1 MNKNITIVTG
11 LWDLGRHGLSES
23 FKRSFTDYKHR
34 FFELLKSDVQ
44 MCIWIPK
51 SLEEEVL
58 KIRENKPTKI
68 YYKELKDFE
77 SWNPFFKE
85 IQEIRKNEKW
95 KSQVGWLYESPQA
108 NLEYYNPMM
117 FTKMFM
123 VNDSAI
129 LNPFNSEY
137 FFWIDG
143 GITNTVHKGYFQHDK
158 VFDNLEN
165 YIKSIDDK
173 LIQISYPYVGSE
185 EVHGFERA
193 AFAKYCEVDYVD
205 LISRGGFFGGKK
217 DLIHEINSL
226 YYEVMKDTL
235 ESGYMGAD
243 ECLFTILGYKY
254 SDKIHRYK
262 IDGNGLIWPFFETL
276 KDFTEVKKQHIKKE
290 DSSIGLYVIT
300 FNSPKQFSTLIES
313 MLSYDRS
320 FLDKTK
326 KILLDNST
334 DLSTSEEYIRLC
346 KQYDFEHI
354 KKDNIGICGGRQYI
368 AEDAEN
374 RDLDYYF
381 FFEDDMFFYPGEGEV
396 CKNGFNRYVESLYDK
411 VLSIIKKEK
420 FDFLKLC
427 YTEFFGD
434 NGTQWAWYNV
444 PQNVRDQYWPEY
456 PKLPEKGTDPNAPR
470 TLFKNIKT
478 HKGLSY
484 VNGDIYYSNWPQI
497 VSKEGN
503 KKMFLDTKFARPFE
517 QTWMSFMYQETKK
530 GVINP
535 GLLLLSPTEHN
546 RFDHYASEIR
556 REN

>member
-1 MNKNITIVTG
+1 MKSSNNITIVTG
-11 LWDLGRHGLSES
+11 LWDLGRHQLSES
-23 FKRSFTDYKHR
+23 FNRQFTDYKYR

-51 SLEEEVL
+51 SLEVEVL
-58 KIRENKPTKI
+58 KAREGKPTKI
-68 YYKELKDFE
+68 YYKELSDFE
-77 SWNPFFKE
+77 TWNPFFKN
-85 IQEIRKNEKW
+85 IQKIRNLDNW
-95 KSQVGWLYESPQA
+95 RNQVGWLAESPQA

-143 GITNTVHKGYFQHDK
+143 GITNTVHKGYFEHDK

-165 YIKSIDDK
+165 YIKSIDNK
-173 LIQISYPYVGSE
+173 FIQIAYPYVGAE
-185 EVHGFERA
+185 EVHGFERK

-205 LISRGGFFGGKK
+205 LISRGGFFGGRK
-217 DLIHEINSL
+217 DLLHEINNL

-235 ESGYMGAD
+235 ENGYMGAD

-254 SDKIHRYK
+254 SDKIYRYK
-262 IDGNGLIWPFFETL
+262 VEGNGLVWPFFENL
-276 KDFTEVKKQHIKKE
+276 KQYSKQQ
-290 DSSIGLYVIT
+290 DPSIGLYVIS

-313 MLSYDRS
+313 MISYDSS

-334 DLSTSEEYIRLC
+334 DLNTSEEYVRLC
-346 KQYDFEHI
+346 QEFNFEYI

-368 AEDAEN
+368 AEDAEK
-374 RDLDYYF
+374 RGLDYYF
-381 FFEDDMFFYPGEGEV
+381 FFEDDMFFYPERGEL
-396 CKNGFNRYVESLYDK
+396 CKNGFNRYTENLYDK
-411 VLSIIKKEK
+411 VVNIIKKEN

-444 PQNVRDQYWPEY
+444 PQSVREQYWPEY
-456 PKLPEKGTDPNAPR
+456 SKLPERGTDPNAPR
-470 TLFKNIKT
+470 TVFKNIKT
-478 HKGLSY
+478 YKGLSY
-484 VNGDIYYSNWPQI
+484 INGEVYYSNWPQI

-503 KKMFLDTKFARPFE
+503 KKMFLNTKFDRPFE

-530 GVINP
+530 GNISP

-546 RFDHYASEIR
+546 RFDHYDGKIR